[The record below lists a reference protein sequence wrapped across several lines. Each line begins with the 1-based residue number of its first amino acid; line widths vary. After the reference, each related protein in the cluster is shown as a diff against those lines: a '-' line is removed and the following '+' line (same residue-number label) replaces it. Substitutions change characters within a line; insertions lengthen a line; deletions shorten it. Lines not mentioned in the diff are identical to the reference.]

1 MRSSASTSR
10 PSSSPPPCWRS
21 GSRGSPTCS
30 WCCSSAW
37 SRRGRRAVAP
47 RWSPGLWWAPW
58 RGVHARSPPCGGP
71 ELVPF
76 ADAGLGQQ
84 FLDSFTFMGN
94 NLSRLLDDTLGTLE
108 LSGAALGVAL
118 AITLPPA
125 VWLGP
130 LHRGSGVAIRTANL
144 GRSLPELALIAI
156 FLAFFGIG
164 FVNVML
170 ALVIVGIPPILA
182 NAFTAVDGVEPDVVD
197 AARGMGMSPL
207 AVLLKVEIP
216 LALPLMFAGIR
227 TSVLFIIGA
236 SPLAAI
242 AGGAGLGEIIVNQ
255 ASYGFAGVLAAS
267 LWVSALALLIQGL
280 FALLQRVLTPAGL
293 KVGARAAGLPGGID
307 VGVAD
312 AERGTVME
320 ANVA

>member
-1 MRSSASTSR
+1 MLA
-10 PSSSPPPCWRS
+10 
-21 GSRGSPTCS
+21 
-30 WCCSSAW
+30 
-37 SRRGRRAVAP
+37 
-47 RWSPGLWWAPW
+47 L
-58 RGVHARSPPCGGP
+58 
-71 ELVPF
+71 

-94 NLSRLLDDTLGTLE
+94 NLSHLLHDTLGTIA
-108 LSGAALGVAL
+108 LSAASLAVAL
-118 AITLPPA
+118 VITLPPA
-125 VWLGP
+125 VWLGH
-130 LHRGSGVAIRTANL
+130 LHRGSALAIRTANL

-156 FLAFFGIG
+156 FLALLGIG

-182 NAFTAVDGVEPDVVD
+182 NAFTAVDGVEEDVVD

-242 AGGAGLGEIIVNQ
+242 AGGSGLGEIIVNQ
-255 ASYGFAGVLAAS
+255 ASYGFSGVLAAS
-267 LWVSALALLIQGL
+267 LWVSALAMIVQGL
-280 FALLQRVLTPAGL
+280 FALLQRVLTPKGL
-293 KVGARAAGLPGGID
+293 KVGARAGEKPAGID

-312 AERGTVME
+312 AERAT
-320 ANVA
+320 AQVA

>member
-1 MRSSASTSR
+1 
-10 PSSSPPPCWRS
+10 
-21 GSRGSPTCS
+21 
-30 WCCSSAW
+30 
-37 SRRGRRAVAP
+37 
-47 RWSPGLWWAPW
+47 
-58 RGVHARSPPCGGP
+58 
-71 ELVPF
+71 VPF
-76 ADAGLGQQ
+76 ADVGLGQQ

-94 NLSRLLDDTLGTLE
+94 NLSRLLNDTLGTLE

-125 VWLGP
+125 VWLGH
-130 LHRGSGVAIRTANL
+130 LHRGSGMAIRIANL

-156 FLAFFGIG
+156 FLALLGIG

-182 NAFTAVDGVEPDVVD
+182 NAFTAVDGVEPEVVD

-207 AVLLKVEIP
+207 AVLLRVEIP

-280 FALLQRVLTPAGL
+280 FAVLQRMLTPAGL
-293 KVGARAAGLPGGID
+293 KVGARAARLPGGIN

-312 AERGTVME
+312 AERATPME